1 MNNNDIISIG
11 NTATSLIPEEGEVI
25 SIRGG
30 LGNRVL
36 SQRKKENGKY
46 YVRDNEESEW
56 VENPDMPW
64 EIYERMKKLLGV

>member
-11 NTATSLIPEEGEVI
+11 NTATSLIPKEGEVI

-36 SQRKKENGKY
+36 NQRKKENGKY

-64 EIYERMKKLLGV
+64 GKFTSE